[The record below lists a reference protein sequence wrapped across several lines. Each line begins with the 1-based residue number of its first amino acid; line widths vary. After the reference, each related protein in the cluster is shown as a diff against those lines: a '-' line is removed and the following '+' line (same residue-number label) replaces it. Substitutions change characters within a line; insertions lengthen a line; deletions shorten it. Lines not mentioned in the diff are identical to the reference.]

1 MAGRHRKPTNS
12 SISVA
17 KIAVTGVV
25 ITGGSIGMAA
35 QAQSATDAEW
45 DQVARCES
53 SGNWAINTGNGYH
66 GGLQFAPGTW
76 SSHGGG
82 EFAPVANLASR
93 EEQIAIA
100 EKVLATQGRGAWPVC
115 GRGLSGP
122 TPRTVTT
129 APPATAAENPVDPS
143 QAPAAALDN
152 PAPEPAP
159 QDGMAPQDLP
169 MPSDAPELDVI
180 AIGDGAAVPD
190 DIIVIDT
197 APGAAPTISIG
208 LLEGSPNAADDAA
221 IVQAGW
227 NGGFAQSPAP
237 TDPAVPPVVPTTVA
251 PAPLVPAPL
260 ASVPL
265 TSVPADGSVTAAG
278 APGTTGSPATT
289 GTTLTPIVST
299 TVIESGT
306 ANGTGLVPVD
316 VTTVTVAAPADG
328 VQHLP
333 GPDNLPPGTSDEP
346 VGPQTNPNVS
356 YLKDLWHAIQNDE
369 VDRSDLL
376 LALSQRSLTSP
387 VPGGTNSSAV
397 MADGSAPVLAPIDG
411 SAPVG
416 TPVDG
421 SAPVLIPVL
430 EPAPAPV
437 AE

>member
-12 SISVA
+12 SISAA
-17 KIAVTGVV
+17 KIAVTGIV

-76 SSHGGG
+76 SGHGGG
-82 EFAPVANLASR
+82 EFAPVAHLATR

-129 APPATAAENPVDPS
+129 APPPATAADLPVDPA

-152 PAPEPAP
+152 PAPAPAP
-159 QDGMAPQDLP
+159 QDAMAPQDLP
-169 MPSDAPELDVI
+169 LPSGAPELDVI
-180 AIGDGAAVPD
+180 AISDGAVVPD
-190 DIIVIDT
+190 DIIVIES
-197 APGAAPTISIG
+197 GAAPTSPIS
-208 LLEGSPNAADDAA
+208 LLEGSPNAADDPTM
-221 IVQAGW
+221 VQAGW
-227 NGGFAQSPAP
+227 NGGFAQAPAP
-237 TDPAVPPVVPTTVA
+237 ADPAVPPVVPTTVA
-251 PAPLVPAPL
+251 PDPLAPDPL
-260 ASVPL
+260 ASAPV
-265 TSVPADGSVTAAG
+265 DGSVTAAG
-278 APGTTGSPATT
+278 APGNPETT
-289 GTTLTPIVST
+289 GTTLIPIVTT
-299 TVIESGT
+299 TVIEPGT
-306 ANGTGLVPVD
+306 ANGSGAVPVD

-333 GPDNLPPGTSDEP
+333 SPDSLPPGTSDEP

-356 YLKDLWHAIQNDE
+356 YLKDLWNAIQNDE

-376 LALSQRSLTSP
+376 LALSQRSLTAP

-397 MADGSAPVLAPIDG
+397 MADGSTPAPI
-411 SAPVG
+411 
-416 TPVDG
+416 PVDG
-421 SAPVLIPVL
+421 SAPVLIPVDGSAPVL
-430 EPAPAPV
+430 IPGSEPAPAPV

>member
-1 MAGRHRKPTNS
+1 MAGRHRKPTHS

-76 SSHGGG
+76 SGHGGG
-82 EFAPVANLASR
+82 EFAPVAHLATR

-129 APPATAAENPVDPS
+129 APPPAAAAENPVDPS
-143 QAPAAALDN
+143 QPPAAALDN
-152 PAPEPAP
+152 PAPAPAP
-159 QDGMAPQDLP
+159 QDAMAPQNLP
-169 MPSDAPELDVI
+169 VPSDAPELEVI
-180 AIGDGAAVPD
+180 AISDGAVVPD
-190 DIIVIDT
+190 DIVVIES
-197 APGAAPTISIG
+197 GAAPTSPIS
-208 LLEGSPNAADDAA
+208 LLEGSPNAADDATM
-221 IVQAGW
+221 VQAGW
-227 NGGFAQSPAP
+227 NGGFAQAPAP
-237 TDPAVPPVVPTTVA
+237 TDPAVPPVAPTTVA
-251 PAPLVPAPL
+251 PLPVAPVPVAP
-260 ASVPL
+260 VP
-265 TSVPADGSVTAAG
+265 VDGSVTAAG
-278 APGTTGSPATT
+278 APGDPATT
-289 GTTLTPIVST
+289 GTTLTPLVTT
-299 TVIESGT
+299 TVIEPGT
-306 ANGTGLVPVD
+306 ADGTGPAPVD

-333 GPDNLPPGTSDEP
+333 SPENLPPGTSDEP

-356 YLKDLWHAIQNDE
+356 YLKDLWQAIQNDE

-387 VPGGTNSSAV
+387 VPGGANSSAV
-397 MADGSAPVLAPIDG
+397 MADGSAPAL
-411 SAPVG
+411 

-421 SAPVLIPVL
+421 SAPVLIPVDGSAPVL
-430 EPAPAPV
+430 IPESEPAPAPV

>member
-45 DQVARCES
+45 DQVASCES

-82 EFAPVANLASR
+82 EFAPVAHLATR

-129 APPATAAENPVDPS
+129 APPPATAAENPVDPA

-159 QDGMAPQDLP
+159 QDAMAPQNLP
-169 MPSDAPELDVI
+169 VPSDAPELDVI
-180 AIGDGAAVPD
+180 AISDGAVVPD
-190 DIIVIDT
+190 DIVVVES
-197 APGAAPTISIG
+197 GAAPTSPIS
-208 LLEGSPNAADDAA
+208 LLEGSPNAADDATM
-221 IVQAGW
+221 VQAGW
-227 NGGFAQSPAP
+227 NGGFAQAPAP

-251 PAPLVPAPL
+251 PVPVAPAP
-260 ASVPL
+260 V
-265 TSVPADGSVTAAG
+265 DGSVIAAG
-278 APGTTGSPATT
+278 APGNPETT
-289 GTTLTPIVST
+289 GTTLIPIVTT
-299 TVIESGT
+299 TVIEPGT
-306 ANGTGLVPVD
+306 ANGSGSVPVD
-316 VTTVTVAAPADG
+316 VTTVTVAAPPDG

-333 GPDNLPPGTSDEP
+333 SPDSLPPGTSDEP

-397 MADGSAPVLAPIDG
+397 MADGSAPAPIP
-411 SAPVG
+411 A
-416 TPVDG
+416 DG
-421 SAPVLIPVL
+421 SAPVLIPADGSAPL
-430 EPAPAPV
+430 LIPGSEPAPAPV

>member
-76 SSHGGG
+76 SGHGGG
-82 EFAPVANLASR
+82 EFAPVAHLASR

-129 APPATAAENPVDPS
+129 APPPATAADNPVDPS

-159 QDGMAPQDLP
+159 QDAMAPQNLP
-169 MPSDAPELDVI
+169 MPSDAPVLDVI
-180 AIGDGAAVPD
+180 AISDGAVMPD
-190 DIIVIDT
+190 DVIVIE
-197 APGAAPTISIG
+197 PGAAPTSPIS
-208 LLEGSPNAADDAA
+208 LLEGSPNPADDATM
-221 IVQAGW
+221 VQAGW
-227 NGGFAQSPAP
+227 NGGFAQAPAP
-237 TDPAVPPVVPTTVA
+237 AEPAVPPVVPTTVA
-251 PAPLVPAPL
+251 PDPL
-260 ASVPL
+260 AADPPAADPLAPVP
-265 TSVPADGSVTAAG
+265 VDGSVTAAG
-278 APGTTGSPATT
+278 APGNPETT
-289 GTTLTPIVST
+289 GTTLTPLATT
-299 TVIESGT
+299 TVIEPGT
-306 ANGTGLVPVD
+306 TNGTGPVPVD

-328 VQHLP
+328 VEHLP
-333 GPDNLPPGTSDEP
+333 SPDSLPPGTSDEP
-346 VGPQTNPNVS
+346 VGPPTNPNVS
-356 YLKDLWHAIQNDE
+356 YLKDIWQAIQNDE

-387 VPGGTNSSAV
+387 VPGGANSSAV
-397 MADGSAPVLAPIDG
+397 MADGSAPVPIPVDG
-411 SAPVG
+411 STPVLI
-416 TPVDG
+416 PVDG
-421 SAPVLIPVL
+421 SAPVLIPGS

>member
-1 MAGRHRKPTNS
+1 MAGRHRKPTHS

-129 APPATAAENPVDPS
+129 APPPATAAENPVDPS
-143 QAPAAALDN
+143 QPPAAALDN
-152 PAPEPAP
+152 PAPAP
-159 QDGMAPQDLP
+159 QDAMAPQDLP
-169 MPSDAPELDVI
+169 MPADAPELDVI
-180 AIGDGAAVPD
+180 AISDGTVVPD
-190 DIIVIDT
+190 DIIVIES
-197 APGAAPTISIG
+197 GAAPTSPIS
-208 LLEGSPNAADDAA
+208 LLEGSPNAADDATM
-221 IVQAGW
+221 VQAGW
-227 NGGFAQSPAP
+227 NGGFAQAPAP

-251 PAPLVPAPL
+251 PLPVAPVPVAPV
-260 ASVPL
+260 AV
-265 TSVPADGSVTAAG
+265 DGSVTAAG
-278 APGTTGSPATT
+278 APGDPATT
-289 GTTLTPIVST
+289 GTTLIPLVTT
-299 TVIESGT
+299 TVIEPGT
-306 ANGTGLVPVD
+306 ANGTGPAPVD

-333 GPDNLPPGTSDEP
+333 SPDSLPPGTSDEP

-397 MADGSAPVLAPIDG
+397 MADGSAPAL
-411 SAPVG
+411 

-421 SAPVLIPVL
+421 SAPVLIPGS
-430 EPAPAPV
+430 EPTPAPV

>member
-1 MAGRHRKPTNS
+1 MAGRHRKPTHS

-76 SSHGGG
+76 SGHGGG
-82 EFAPVANLASR
+82 EFAPVAHLATR

-129 APPATAAENPVDPS
+129 APPPAAAAENPVDPS
-143 QAPAAALDN
+143 QPPAAALDN
-152 PAPEPAP
+152 PAPAP
-159 QDGMAPQDLP
+159 QDAVAPQDLP

-180 AIGDGAAVPD
+180 AISDGTVVPD
-190 DIIVIDT
+190 DIVVIES
-197 APGAAPTISIG
+197 GAAPTSPIS
-208 LLEGSPNAADDAA
+208 LLEGSPNAADDATM
-221 IVQAGW
+221 VQAGW
-227 NGGFAQSPAP
+227 NGGLAQAPAP

-251 PAPLVPAPL
+251 PLPVAPVP
-260 ASVPL
+260 V
-265 TSVPADGSVTAAG
+265 DGSVTAAG
-278 APGTTGSPATT
+278 APGDPATT
-289 GTTLTPIVST
+289 GTTLTPLVTT
-299 TVIESGT
+299 TVIEPGT
-306 ANGTGLVPVD
+306 ADGTGPAPVD

-333 GPDNLPPGTSDEP
+333 SPENLPPGTSDEP

-356 YLKDLWHAIQNDE
+356 YLKDLWQAIQNDE

-387 VPGGTNSSAV
+387 VPGGANSSAV
-397 MADGSAPVLAPIDG
+397 MADGSAPAL
-411 SAPVG
+411 

-421 SAPVLIPVL
+421 SAPVLIPVDGSAPVL
-430 EPAPAPV
+430 IPESEPAPAPV

>member
-1 MAGRHRKPTNS
+1 MAGRHRKPTHS

-76 SSHGGG
+76 SGHGGG
-82 EFAPVANLASR
+82 EFAPVAHLASR

-129 APPATAAENPVDPS
+129 APPPATAAENPVDPS

-152 PAPEPAP
+152 PAPAP
-159 QDGMAPQDLP
+159 QDAMAPQNLP
-169 MPSDAPELDVI
+169 VPSDAPELDVI
-180 AIGDGAAVPD
+180 AISDGTVVPD
-190 DIIVIDT
+190 DIIVIES
-197 APGAAPTISIG
+197 GAAPTSPVS
-208 LLEGSPNAADDAA
+208 LLEGSPNAADDATM
-221 IVQAGW
+221 VQAGW
-227 NGGFAQSPAP
+227 NGGFAQAPAP
-237 TDPAVPPVVPTTVA
+237 ADPAVPPVVPTTVA
-251 PAPLVPAPL
+251 PLPVAPLPVAPVPVAP
-260 ASVPL
+260 VP
-265 TSVPADGSVTAAG
+265 VDGSVTAAG
-278 APGTTGSPATT
+278 APGDPATT
-289 GTTLTPIVST
+289 GTTLTPLVTT
-299 TVIESGT
+299 TVIEPGT
-306 ANGTGLVPVD
+306 ADGTGLAPVD
-316 VTTVTVAAPADG
+316 LTTVTVAAPADG

-333 GPDNLPPGTSDEP
+333 SPDSLPPGTSDEP

-356 YLKDLWHAIQNDE
+356 YLKDLWQAIQNDE

-397 MADGSAPVLAPIDG
+397 MADGSAPAPIPVNG
-411 SAPVG
+411 SAPVLI
-416 TPVDG
+416 PVDG
-421 SAPVLIPVL
+421 SAPVLIPGS

>member
-76 SSHGGG
+76 SGHGGG
-82 EFAPVANLASR
+82 EFAPVAHLASR

-129 APPATAAENPVDPS
+129 APPPVTAADNPVDPS

-159 QDGMAPQDLP
+159 QDAMAPQNLP
-169 MPSDAPELDVI
+169 MPSDAPVLDVI
-180 AIGDGAAVPD
+180 AISDGAVMPD
-190 DIIVIDT
+190 DVIVIE
-197 APGAAPTISIG
+197 PGAAPTSPIS
-208 LLEGSPNAADDAA
+208 LLEGSPNPADDATM
-221 IVQAGW
+221 VQAGW
-227 NGGFAQSPAP
+227 NGGFAQAPAP
-237 TDPAVPPVVPTTVA
+237 AEPAVPPVVPTTVA
-251 PAPLVPAPL
+251 PDPL
-260 ASVPL
+260 APDPLAPDPLAPVP
-265 TSVPADGSVTAAG
+265 VDGSVTAAG
-278 APGTTGSPATT
+278 APGNPETT
-289 GTTLTPIVST
+289 GTTLTPLATT
-299 TVIESGT
+299 TVIEPGT
-306 ANGTGLVPVD
+306 TNGTGPVPVD

-328 VQHLP
+328 VEHLP
-333 GPDNLPPGTSDEP
+333 SPDSLPPGTSDEP
-346 VGPQTNPNVS
+346 VGPPTNPNVS
-356 YLKDLWHAIQNDE
+356 YLKDLWQAIQNDE

-397 MADGSAPVLAPIDG
+397 MADGSAPVLI
-411 SAPVG
+411 
-416 TPVDG
+416 PVDG
-421 SAPVLIPVL
+421 SAPVLIPVDGSAPVL
-430 EPAPAPV
+430 IPGSEPAPAPV

>member
-1 MAGRHRKPTNS
+1 MAGRHRKPTHS

-35 QAQSATDAEW
+35 QAQAATDAEW

-76 SSHGGG
+76 SGHGGG
-82 EFAPVANLASR
+82 EFAPVAHLATR

-129 APPATAAENPVDPS
+129 APPPAAAAENPVDPS
-143 QAPAAALDN
+143 QPPAAALDN
-152 PAPEPAP
+152 PAPAP
-159 QDGMAPQDLP
+159 QDAVAPQDLP

-180 AIGDGAAVPD
+180 AISDGTVVPD
-190 DIIVIDT
+190 DIVVIES
-197 APGAAPTISIG
+197 GAAPTSPIS
-208 LLEGSPNAADDAA
+208 LLEGSPNAADDATM
-221 IVQAGW
+221 VQAGW
-227 NGGFAQSPAP
+227 NGGFAQAPAP

-251 PAPLVPAPL
+251 PLPVAPVP
-260 ASVPL
+260 V
-265 TSVPADGSVTAAG
+265 DGSVTAAG
-278 APGTTGSPATT
+278 APGDPATT
-289 GTTLTPIVST
+289 GTTLTPLVTT
-299 TVIESGT
+299 TVIEPGT
-306 ANGTGLVPVD
+306 ADGTGPAPVD

-333 GPDNLPPGTSDEP
+333 SPENLPPGTSDEP

-356 YLKDLWHAIQNDE
+356 YLKDLWQAIQNDE

-387 VPGGTNSSAV
+387 VPGGANSSAV
-397 MADGSAPVLAPIDG
+397 MADGSAPAL
-411 SAPVG
+411 

-421 SAPVLIPVL
+421 SAPVLIPVDGSAPVL
-430 EPAPAPV
+430 IPESEPAPAPV

>member
-1 MAGRHRKPTNS
+1 MAGRHRKPTHS

-35 QAQSATDAEW
+35 QAQAATDAEW

-76 SSHGGG
+76 SGHGGG
-82 EFAPVANLASR
+82 EFAPVAHLASR

-129 APPATAAENPVDPS
+129 APPPATAAENPVDPS

-152 PAPEPAP
+152 PAPAP
-159 QDGMAPQDLP
+159 QDAMAPQDLP
-169 MPSDAPELDVI
+169 VPSGAPVLDVI
-180 AIGDGAAVPD
+180 AISDGTMVPD
-190 DIIVIDT
+190 DIIVIE
-197 APGAAPTISIG
+197 PGATPTSPVS
-208 LLEGSPNAADDAA
+208 LLEGSPNAADDATM
-221 IVQAGW
+221 VQAGW
-227 NGGFAQSPAP
+227 NGGFAQAPAP
-237 TDPAVPPVVPTTVA
+237 ADPAVPPVAPTTVA
-251 PAPLVPAPL
+251 PVPPTP
-260 ASVPL
+260 VP
-265 TSVPADGSVTAAG
+265 VDGSVTAAG
-278 APGTTGSPATT
+278 APGDPATT
-289 GTTLTPIVST
+289 GTTLTPLVTT
-299 TVIESGT
+299 TVIEPGT
-306 ANGTGLVPVD
+306 ADGTGPAPVD
-316 VTTVTVAAPADG
+316 ITTVTVAAPADG

-333 GPDNLPPGTSDEP
+333 SPENLPPGTSDEP

-356 YLKDLWHAIQNDE
+356 YLKDLWQAIQNDE
-369 VDRSDLL
+369 VDRTDLL

-397 MADGSAPVLAPIDG
+397 MADGSAPVLTPVDG
-411 SAPVG
+411 STPVL

-421 SAPVLIPVL
+421 SAPVLIPGS